1 MPENIKRGCYLKVTL
16 AYKGWKIRPM
26 VQQLLETSSIDLKSG
41 AGIPELTRFQDHFR
55 EYKIVVYAGLN
66 CDSVMFQGQVES
78 EKRMNLLCDEVT
90 RYYHVIANLTGAM
103 AKRYVYEACNME
115 CKYGVVY
122 V

>member
-90 RYYHVIANLTGAM
+90 DTITSSLT
-103 AKRYVYEACNME
+103 
-115 CKYGVVY
+115 
-122 V
+122 